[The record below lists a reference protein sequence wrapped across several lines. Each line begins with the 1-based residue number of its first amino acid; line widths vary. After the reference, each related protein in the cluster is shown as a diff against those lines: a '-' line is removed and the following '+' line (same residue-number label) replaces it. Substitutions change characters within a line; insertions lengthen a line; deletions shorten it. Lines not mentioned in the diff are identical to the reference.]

1 MRRKRHWIGLAATL
15 LFLFLLVRGLDP
27 DLVAQAWQEAD
38 YRLVLPAL
46 VCFFVGVWFR
56 ALRWR
61 LILSSTAVVPIHRLF
76 GFLAIG
82 YLANN
87 VLPVRLGDL
96 ARAYLLGRETGVSK
110 ALVLGTIF
118 VERLSDIFA
127 LLVFIL
133 IAALL
138 VPLEGR
144 AAEFEWFVQT
154 LRLGAGIFVLS
165 FLAVVVL
172 SLSRR
177 RTLALLAIAL
187 GIVPARFHR
196 SILGLADSFLNGL
209 ASVRGFRQ
217 LAGVGLLSLTAWLAE
232 AAMYFTML
240 VAFFGLSFPF
250 YVALLTTATANLGL
264 AVPSSPGGIG
274 PFEFV
279 AAQTL
284 RIFGA
289 ELSRATVYAVA
300 LHLVLLVPVSLV
312 GLTYLWGWQI
322 SFQGLVR
329 SSRPPRLP
337 AGEEVTSS

>member
-27 DLVAQAWQEAD
+27 DLVVQAWREAD
-38 YRLVLPAL
+38 YRLAVPAL
-46 VCFFVGVWFR
+46 AFFFVGVWFR

-61 LILSSTAVVPIHRLF
+61 LILGSTAIVPTGRLF

-110 ALVLGTIF
+110 ALILGTIF
-118 VERLSDIFA
+118 VERLSDVFA
-127 LLVFIL
+127 LLMFIL

-144 AAEFEWFVQT
+144 AAELDWVIQT
-154 LRLGAGIFVLS
+154 LRVGAGIFVLA
-165 FLAVVVL
+165 FLTVVIL

-187 GIVPARFHR
+187 GVVPARFHK

-209 ASVRGFRQ
+209 ASVRGLGQ
-217 LAGVGLLSLTAWLAE
+217 LAGVGLLSLAAWLAE

-289 ELSRATVYAVA
+289 DLSRAAVYAVA
-300 LHLVLLVPVSLV
+300 LHLVLLVPVSLL
-312 GLTYLWGWQI
+312 GLIYLWGWQI
-322 SFQGLVR
+322 SFKGLVQ

-337 AGEEVTSS
+337 AGEEATSG